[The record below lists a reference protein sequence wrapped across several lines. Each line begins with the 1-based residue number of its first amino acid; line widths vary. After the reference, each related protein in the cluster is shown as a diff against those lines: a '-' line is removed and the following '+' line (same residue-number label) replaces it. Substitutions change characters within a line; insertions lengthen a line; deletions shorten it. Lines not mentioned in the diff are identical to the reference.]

1 MNYFLELLQ
10 VALRHR
16 DALSG
21 IPTEE
26 EWELV
31 YQLAEEQA
39 VTGIM
44 LSALERLAESQKPDQ
59 MILLQWIG
67 TGQMIEQQ
75 NLVMNKAVVR
85 LCRMMTEQGIR
96 IFVFKGQSVA
106 TYYPEPHLRQS
117 GDIDFYC
124 HHEDWEKAVRLFCDE
139 KGMELNDLHTRKD
152 VSFTWEDVVYEMH
165 NRITLF
171 NYPCYRRYWEK
182 VVMPEILAH
191 PYTVKIDGYEV
202 PTLAPTYNALYIFVH
217 IFQHLIAS
225 GIGLRQFVDWYY
237 VLNAN
242 SNLNANVIDVE
253 VLERH
258 LKGLGLRKA
267 YSGLGAILT
276 DYLGMK
282 EDVFPF
288 EISDD
293 DHKRAEKLKTNILEM
308 GNFGHN
314 VQYKSKNMWAH
325 GLEHIWRMTKQAWV
339 FHHYAPMEAWWHI
352 PSMFL
357 WWMKKIGRLIKRH
370 LPFCRNNNI

>member
-16 DALSG
+16 DVLSG
-21 IPTEE
+21 IPSDV

-44 LSALERLAESQKPDQ
+44 LSALERLPESQKPDQ

-67 TGQMIEQQ
+67 VTQMIEQQ

-106 TYYPEPHLRQS
+106 TVYPKPQLRQS

-124 HHEDWEKAVRLFCDE
+124 HHEDWEKAVRFFRDE

-171 NYPCYRRYWEK
+171 NYPCYERYWEK
-182 VVMPEILAH
+182 VVMPDILVH

-202 PTLAPTYNALYIFVH
+202 QTLAPIYNALYVFVH

-237 VLNAN
+237 VLNAKTN
-242 SNLNANVIDVE
+242 EIDVE
-253 VLERH
+253 VLEKH

-276 DYLGMK
+276 DYLGMR
-282 EDVFPF
+282 EEPFPF
-288 EISDD
+288 EISDE
-293 DHKRAEKLKTNILEM
+293 DHKRAEKLMANILEM

-325 GLEHIWRMTKQAWV
+325 GLEHMWRMTKQAWV
-339 FHHYAPMEAWWHI
+339 FHHYAPVEAWWHI
-352 PSMFL
+352 PSMFP
-357 WWMKKIGRLIKRH
+357 WWVKKTGRMIRK
-370 LPFCRNNNI
+370 